1 MSIKIIKIKQRMKMI
16 HIMLFMISK
25 VLCGTHIETVYKI
38 GQFSIK
44 RFFFYIIYILCVPE
58 IGS

>member
-1 MSIKIIKIKQRMKMI
+1 MKMI

-25 VLCGTHIETVYKI
+25 CIMRNTHRDSVQNWIIFYKEI
-38 GQFSIK
+38 H
-44 RFFFYIIYILCVPE
+44 FYIIYILCVPE